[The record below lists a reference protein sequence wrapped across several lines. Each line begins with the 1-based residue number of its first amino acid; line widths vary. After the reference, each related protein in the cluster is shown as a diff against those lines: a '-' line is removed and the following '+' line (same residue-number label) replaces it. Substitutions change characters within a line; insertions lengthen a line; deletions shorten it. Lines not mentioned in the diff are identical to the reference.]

1 MSEKNGNADERRTS
15 ISGRGRRR
23 ISTLDRRVASDTKD
37 DTEARA
43 TTAAGTVPELN
54 AVKYTVE
61 SVAKCHQ
68 ANQ

>member
-1 MSEKNGNADERRTS
+1 MKD
-15 ISGRGRRR
+15 GRQ
-23 ISTLDRRVASDTKD
+23 SAVEDDDDVSMLDRRVASDTKD
-37 DTEARA
+37 DMRARA